1 MTTSLSLSLSHTHT
15 HTHTGGY
22 DTDVER
28 ERTIDY
34 VSKTYVNPIREAT
47 LGPKPQA
54 EVSPKI
60 SRKAVSRNVT
70 VIPKVAFKEEESKV
84 EVKVCVCGYLI
95 TFNVQV
101 MYFVGF
107 IIGKGINLLLI
118 K

>member
-1 MTTSLSLSLSHTHT
+1 M
-15 HTHTGGY
+15 
-22 DTDVER
+22 
-28 ERTIDY
+28 
-34 VSKTYVNPIREAT
+34 
-47 LGPKPQA
+47 GPKPQA

-95 TFNVQV
+95 TFNVQL

-107 IIGKGINLLLI
+107 IIGKGINLLSGNLI
-118 K
+118 TMCILPLRQCVCVFH

>member
-1 MTTSLSLSLSHTHT
+1 MTTSLSLSLSLSHT

-34 VSKTYVNPIREAT
+34 ISKTYVNPIREAT

-54 EVSPKI
+54 EASPKI

-84 EVKVCVCGYLI
+84 EVKVCVCVCVCVCVD
-95 TFNVQV
+95 T
-101 MYFVGF
+101 
-107 IIGKGINLLLI
+107 
-118 K
+118 